1 MTDEGC
7 YLYKIQPIRPDM
19 LAMGATPGEDA
30 IIGEHFSYLS
40 DLTTKGIVLLA
51 GRTLNSDP
59 SSFGIVILK
68 AASENTARAVMLA
81 DPAVIKGVMRAE
93 LFPFRIA
100 LCSDQI
106 RNPWVEGIEKPDR
119 AFLCDSWYLL
129 DGYVLI
135 YKGNKR

>member
-1 MTDEGC
+1 MIDGEC
-7 YLYKIQPIRPDM
+7 YLYKIQPIRADM
-19 LAMGATPGEDA
+19 LAMGSTPAEDA
-30 IIGEHFSYLS
+30 IIGEHFSYLR
-40 DLTTKGIVLLA
+40 DLTTRGIVLLA

-68 AASENTARAVMLA
+68 VTSEKSARAVMLA

-106 RNPWVEGIEKPDR
+106 QTCMG
-119 AFLCDSWYLL
+119 
-129 DGYVLI
+129 
-135 YKGNKR
+135 